1 MEDRLIFLKPTK
13 LPKCRGKNLGRW
25 VYGNHVASELFGNTL
40 IFTENT
46 FYPVDAFTVGRE
58 IGRRDKHGTTIYE
71 DDVLLATFEGEFFSD
86 VEESTE
92 YGLVYWDKGA
102 CGFMVHSSCGHIP
115 FEASELDEFEV
126 IGNVHDNPE
135 LIQLFRKA
143 LKEK

>member
-25 VYGNHVASELFGNTL
+25 VYGNHVDSELFGNTL

-71 DDVLLATFEGEFFSD
+71 DDVLLATFDED
-86 VEESTE
+86 VEGQQTIE
-92 YGLVYWDKGA
+92 YGLVYWDKDV
-102 CGFMVHSSCGHIP
+102 CGFMVHSSYGHIP